1 MDSYVLLITSLL
13 FVTRNLRFIL
23 YISCPRLGIGYFFRK
38 PWFLQARN
46 GFQKSQSGY
55 QGYYLVLV
63 SLLLLDIFSA
73 QTQEMIVFCL
83 FLKKRNKQR
92 TFTDIFNFH
101 KNYRDLK
108 IYIFYLFTFGCVGS
122 LLLYRPFSL
131 VVANRGSSV
140 GTKWGVWAS
149 HRSVVFC
156 CGAWALGCA
165 GLVATPGAER
175 RLSSC
180 GAQALLL
187 QSMWHFPG
195 PGIEP
200 TSALAGGVFN
210 TESPGKPQSFD
221 FDLFSICIFFILC

>member
-108 IYIFYLFTFGCVGS
+108 IYIFYLFTFGCVGLFS
-122 LLLYRPFSL
+122 RCSEWGLLSSCSARFLL
-131 VVANRGSSV
+131 VVAS
-140 GTKWGVWAS
+140 
-149 HRSVVFC
+149 
-156 CGAWALGCA
+156 
-165 GLVATPGAER
+165 LVALLWSLGFR
-175 RLSSC
+175 SC
-180 GAQALLL
+180 GLWTQQFQLPSSSPQA
-187 QSMWHFPG
+187 
-195 PGIEP
+195 
-200 TSALAGGVFN
+200 
-210 TESPGKPQSFD
+210 
-221 FDLFSICIFFILC
+221 